1 MNMLRLKKQLSNDK
15 SSKFQIQSLKLCAL
29 LFAFLLAGCHPE
41 VKEENPEI
49 TYENTGLFPP
59 VLGEIETDSAGDTIY
74 HTIPEFS
81 FVNQNNTII
90 NSSSFKGK
98 IYVADFFFTT
108 CPSICPI
115 MTKQLTRVQ
124 KEFSNDTTLKII
136 SFTVDPDNDK
146 SEVLKTYAD
155 KYAANPEQWTFCTG
169 EKQKIYRLGQKGFL
183 LVAPEY
189 RNDTIDFLHSDK
201 LVLIDQQ
208 SRIRGFYS
216 GTDSSEVDQL
226 INDIKILK
234 NAAK

>member
-1 MNMLRLKKQLSNDK
+1 MLRLKKQLNRK
-15 SSKFQIQSLKLCAL
+15 KNSSKVKLGAL
-29 LFAFLLAGCHPE
+29 LFPALLVACGP
-41 VKEENPEI
+41 KAQEENHQI
-49 TYENTGLFPP
+49 TYENTGVYPP
-59 VLGEIETDSAGDTIY
+59 ILGEVDTDSLGDTIY

-81 FVNQNNTII
+81 FVNQDNQIT
-90 NSSSFKGK
+90 NSSSLKGK

-124 KEFSNDTTLKII
+124 KEFSKDTALKII
-136 SFTVDPDNDK
+136 SFTVDPDKDK

-155 KYAANPEQWTFCTG
+155 KNGANTDQWSFYTG

-201 LVLIDQQ
+201 LVLVDQL

-216 GTDSSEVDQL
+216 GTDSTEVDQL
-226 INDIKILK
+226 IKDIKLLK
-234 NAAK
+234 NASK